1 MPILPTRFAPL
12 VRWRGRSS
20 LATVHGDRLAVAFL
34 VLAVLAAFSPA
45 WARGELFYES
55 DTVTYYAPFAAYA
68 AETLAGGSLPL
79 WNPYVYMGYPQFADG
94 ETGVLFP
101 LHFFTLATGQV
112 EWLLLWGP
120 VIRSLLAALA
130 AYWFARSLRISPA
143 GAALTGLAFGLG
155 SFAVAQQHHLNVANS
170 IFVLPAMLAS
180 VERALSTASSRKR
193 LGWFGLGGIFFAL
206 ALVAVHPQ
214 IVIIVG
220 IGVALHL
227 ILSFAAGRWRVT
239 VPGWRPRAAWVLAC
253 GLLMLL
259 AGLGLGALQAIPLYE
274 LITQSLRGDTISL
287 VEASRFAVL
296 PVAGVQLL
304 FPQVFGS
311 GDLFWGAWNR
321 WETALYLGALPL
333 SLGVLAFRRL
343 PVRPVVW
350 VLAAIALLTWLFA
363 QGSHGPT
370 GLYDGLRLV
379 PGFDRARAPG
389 RFTLIVVM
397 NLGRSRPGSA
407 STPYAIAASAGAG
420 PPASPP
426 SSP

>member
-239 VPGWRPRAAWVLAC
+239 VPGWRPRAAWVLAG

-296 PVAGVQLL
+296 PVAGASCSSRRSSDRATS
-304 FPQVFGS
+304 S
-311 GDLFWGAWNR
+311 GAPGIAGRLPFTSVPFRSPSVSSLSAACR
-321 WETALYLGALPL
+321 SAPL
-333 SLGVLAFRRL
+333 S
-343 PVRPVVW
+343 
-350 VLAAIALLTWLFA
+350 
-363 QGSHGPT
+363 
-370 GLYDGLRLV
+370 
-379 PGFDRARAPG
+379 GF
-389 RFTLIVVM
+389 
-397 NLGRSRPGSA
+397 
-407 STPYAIAASAGAG
+407 
-420 PPASPP
+420 SPP
-426 SSP
+426 SPSSPGCSPRVRTAPPAFTTVCAWSPASTAPARPAASPSSSS